1 MVEEAWHT
9 ESLEL
14 IDHGRIVMHA
24 CRQAGRQAGRR
35 ARVEGD
41 DVQTP
46 GPSSKLMAILCTG
59 SSPITLRD

>member
-24 CRQAGRQAGRR
+24 CRHAGRQAGRQADEHESKVMMFR
-35 ARVEGD
+35 LQAHH
-41 DVQTP
+41 
-46 GPSSKLMAILCTG
+46 PS
-59 SSPITLRD
+59 